1 MSDTAIPYDDAARRR
16 LMPVLFVAVFMAALD
31 TAVVGPVIPTLR
43 ADFGLDN
50 RAVALF
56 TSAFTLC
63 ALASTALM
71 ASLSDRRGR
80 RPIFLAS
87 VMIFATGSFLV
98 AISPSFWMIIVSRAI
113 QGIGAGG
120 ISPAASAIVGD
131 VFPVDQR
138 GKALGLIG
146 ATFGMA
152 FVFGPPLAGL
162 MMVVANWHWIF
173 LINIPIALYVLW
185 LGARVLPTRTREGGH
200 PSLDIAGLAMVF
212 VTLVLLIL
220 GITRLADP
228 YLGVTLWP
236 WCLAAAAASAAL
248 FVAIERRAA
257 QPIIPMSLFVNRQL
271 AITYALTMGAGFG
284 MGSVVF
290 LATIATL
297 AYGIAPKNAGFVLL
311 PLVLASMIGAAGGGR
326 VMNRV
331 GPRRL
336 MIVGFSSLAIGYAG
350 ISLIGIGS
358 WFFLVASLPVGLGL
372 GIVVGGSL
380 RSIAIDEAPA
390 AVRTS
395 AQGVINIGTS
405 IGTLTSA
412 ATVSALADFAG
423 GGAAGFASAY
433 TLVAALM
440 LAMACGTLMLRRSTL
455 AQ

>member
-1 MSDTAIPYDDAARRR
+1 MSDTTIPYDDAARRR
-16 LMPVLFVAVFMAALD
+16 LVPVLFVAVFMAALD
-31 TAVVGPVIPTLR
+31 TAVVGPLIPTLR
-43 ADFGLDN
+43 ADFGVDN

-63 ALASTALM
+63 SLVSTALM
-71 ASLSDRRGR
+71 ANLSDRRGR

-87 VMIFATGSFLV
+87 VVIFAAGSFLV
-98 AISPSFWMIIVSRAI
+98 AISSSFWMIIVSRAI

-131 VFPVDQR
+131 VFPADQR

-162 MMVVANWHWIF
+162 MMVVASWHWIF
-173 LINIPIALYVLW
+173 LINLPIALYVLW
-185 LGARVLPTRTREGGH
+185 LGARVLPTRTREGVQS
-200 PSLDIAGLAMVF
+200 SLDVAGLAMVF

-220 GITRLADP
+220 GITRLADQ

-248 FVAIERRAA
+248 FVVIERRAA
-257 QPIIPMSLFVNRQL
+257 QPIIPISLFANRQL
-271 AITYALTMGAGFG
+271 AITYTLTMGAGFG

-350 ISLIGIGS
+350 ISLIGVGS
-358 WFFLVASLPVGLGL
+358 WLFLLASIPVGLGV

-405 IGTLTSA
+405 IGTLTSV

-423 GGAAGFASAY
+423 GGAAGFGRAY
-433 TLVAALM
+433 TVVAALM